1 MFLIFMWP
9 SEINNKISVWS
20 GKKRV
25 CLIYFPGGSVVKNLT
40 VIQETRVRSQ
50 VGKIP
55 WKRAWQ
61 PTPVFLENYTDRGA
75 WRTTVHRVAKS
86 QIQLKQLSSSNMLHP
101 QGMQRVKPI
110 SEISLGHILSTGD
123 LRYKFI
129 HLMLI
134 IVNILTYSCPH
145 DLIYESLYGNKP
157 GEQSTRCSEEFL
169 PSRLGKG
176 CPCQ

>member
-1 MFLIFMWP
+1 MPHLLPW
-9 SEINNKISVWS
+9 WLS
-20 GKKRV
+20 GKESD
-25 CLIYFPGGSVVKNLT
+25 CNTGDPGSIPGREDPMEESMATHSSVL
-40 VIQETRVRSQ
+40 
-50 VGKIP
+50 G
-55 WKRAWQ
+55 
-61 PTPVFLENYTDRGA
+61 NYTDRGA

-145 DLIYESLYGNKP
+145 DLIFESLYGNKP